1 MQVTAAGKAILITG
15 CDSRVG
21 YALAKQLDELVHIE
35 YNNICCLLKNLKLS
49 KAPFLLRVLL
59 YLLDLIIKPK
69 MKKSYRN

>member
-21 YALAKQLDELVHIE
+21 YALAKQLDELVHIK

-49 KAPFLLRVLL
+49 KTPFLLRVLL